1 MRSYFQGSQHEPVA
15 CLCGHA
21 DRHTT
26 ADENAPYPP
35 TLEGATHPQNW
46 GPGGYFQGS
55 NSIGITTVNEKI
67 LVIEDNTVLQGTLQ
81 YNLEREGYTVLT
93 AADGVTGLSLARQ
106 ETPHLIILDL
116 MLPQL
121 DGLSISRILREDDI
135 DVPILILTA
144 KDADEDKIRGLE
156 WGADDYMTK
165 PFSMRELLARVKALL
180 RRSYLARIQGQM
192 AETKDAT
199 EEIHLGDLIIDTKR
213 HQVFQN
219 NKPLTLKPK
228 EFNLLLFLAHHRGVA
243 LSRDRIL
250 EEVWGWNFDGGSRT
264 VDVHIRWLRE
274 KIEPDPTKPTRIIT
288 VRGIGY
294 RFEG

>member
-1 MRSYFQGSQHEPVA
+1 M
-15 CLCGHA
+15 
-21 DRHTT
+21 
-26 ADENAPYPP
+26 
-35 TLEGATHPQNW
+35 
-46 GPGGYFQGS
+46 
-55 NSIGITTVNEKI
+55 NEKI